1 MRRDRQARP
10 GRAERGSARL
20 VVFLLFAGLLS
31 GLLVAYT
38 LRTRPPRFPADAD
51 HLRSADPSSCL
62 RCHGPGTDHPRGPKH
77 PLNDQCM
84 SCHERI

>member
-1 MRRDRQARP
+1 MR
-10 GRAERGSARL
+10 RAERGSVRL

-31 GLLVAYT
+31 ALLVAYT

-51 HLRSADPSSCL
+51 HLESADAARCL
-62 RCHGPGTDHPRGPKH
+62 RCHGPGMKRPRGPKH
-77 PLNDQCM
+77 PLNDQCF